1 MQQRRKPAPPV
12 NPDPFMKPTPGWSLT
27 QPPGKWPWEKPPA
40 EVDPDAVVDRI
51 ITRLQDE
58 RTEEQYVKL
67 MFAGISIEEITHS
80 IAVAGFM
87 EGQFSPDVAE
97 LIKGPI
103 GIYLMGVATD
113 YNVPVKV
120 FADEMALK
128 REQEGIDDTTILEV
142 MRQRNPEFADFVE
155 TEFENPEG
163 RQRMVRE
170 QQMSEGFL
178 AVDVPAEEMEEDEE

>member
-1 MQQRRKPAPPV
+1 M
-12 NPDPFMKPTPGWSLT
+12 
-27 QPPGKWPWEKPPA
+27 
-40 EVDPDAVVDRI
+40 VDPDEVVDRI

-80 IAVAGFM
+80 IAIAGFM
-87 EGQFSPDVAE
+87 EGQFTPDVAE

-120 FADEMALK
+120 FADEMALR
-128 REQEGIDDTTILEV
+128 REQEGIDDGTILEI
-142 MRQRNPEFADFVE
+142 MRQRNPEFAEFVE
-155 TEFENPEG
+155 GEFQNPEAVQRIQ
-163 RQRMVRE
+163 RQERMGD
-170 QQMSEGFL
+170 GFL